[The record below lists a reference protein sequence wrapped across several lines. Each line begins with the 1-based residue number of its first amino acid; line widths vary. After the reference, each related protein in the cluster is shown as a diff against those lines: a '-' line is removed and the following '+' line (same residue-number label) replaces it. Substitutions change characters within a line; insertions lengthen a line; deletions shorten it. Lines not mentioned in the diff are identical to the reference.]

1 MKLIWW
7 TCQSVFVTAAIL
19 ICRYRKSRGETSLT
33 MAQEPAHL
41 NRIYVIIILIYRL
54 FCYHSFILFYFER
67 LSSLVI
73 SVPVLVCLRPPW
85 SSTPVS
91 HSLTCPWFCH
101 QSTLYIYTP
110 LPDCLCLS
118 SQHFKIKHVS
128 VDGFFLNF
136 TLGPECFSESLHRQ
150 ESALVLVFC
159 WNIYMANVNDT
170 QELQSIRFYSHP
182 EPWAIMLH
190 LTKEHHKLQ
199 APSTVLLLL
208 ILYIITLSF
217 RHHVAPFKPVDV
229 VWKHWQ
235 ILVKSCFTTIICKI
249 IQKCCPWRGAWGSG
263 VLLFAHRMGLDLGV
277 SLSKH
282 QLLQSAWS
290 LSF

>member
-1 MKLIWW
+1 MLSLYWFIDYFLIIH
-7 TCQSVFVTAAIL
+7 S
-19 ICRYRKSRGETSLT
+19 
-33 MAQEPAHL
+33 
-41 NRIYVIIILIYRL
+41 
-54 FCYHSFILFYFER
+54 SFIHPVLFWKTIISCH
-67 LSSLVI
+67 LSSCPRVSPASLIIHTCVSFTHLPLI
-73 SVPVLVCLRPPW
+73 LPSVNPV
-85 SSTPVS
+85 
-91 HSLTCPWFCH
+91 
-101 QSTLYIYTP
+101 YIYTP

-199 APSTVLLLL
+199 APSNVLLLL

-249 IQKCCPWRGAWGSG
+249 IQKCSPWRGAWGGG
-263 VLLFAHRMGLDLGV
+263 VLLFAHRMGLDLSV